1 LLNVNVIVKDIT
13 LTFVNKN
20 KLMLHEKY
28 ILQLYST
35 GTLTFGK
42 LFIIYLHISHLHLQL
57 NSQKQ
62 FCTDNSVYLIVQLG
76 IFYSMLNKEIK
87 LM

>member
-1 LLNVNVIVKDIT
+1 VWIFFETVKDIT
-13 LTFVNKN
+13 LIFANIIKS

-35 GTLTFGK
+35 VTLTFGK
-42 LFIIYLHISHLHLQL
+42 LFIICLHMSYLHLQL

-62 FCTDNSVYLIVQLG
+62 FCTDTFV
-76 IFYSMLNKEIK
+76 
-87 LM
+87 

>member
-42 LFIIYLHISHLHLQL
+42 LFIIYLHISYLHLQL

-62 FCTDNSVYLIVQLG
+62 FCT
-76 IFYSMLNKEIK
+76 EIK
-87 LM
+87 YI